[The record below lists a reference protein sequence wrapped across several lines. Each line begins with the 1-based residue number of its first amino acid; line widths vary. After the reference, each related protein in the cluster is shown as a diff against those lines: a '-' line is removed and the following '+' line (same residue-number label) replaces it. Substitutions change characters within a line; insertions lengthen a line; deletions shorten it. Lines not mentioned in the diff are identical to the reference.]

1 MAKSVAQQIEG
12 RIKQEERKLQEIE
25 QLIES
30 YWDKVRELRN
40 MIYTLQQGEP
50 HPDNPVKIAD
60 LQRQVQY
67 YESLAEQVSVTERH
81 NQLYKLGILK
91 ENAVRL
97 RYLLQHN
104 KTILVTKRQEVQVA
118 KLRAAKMV
126 EDAEQTVLD
135 TQCMIDIQEKEL
147 LILEGGE

>member
-1 MAKSVAQQIEG
+1 MAKNVVG
-12 RIKQEERKLQEIE
+12 RIETEENKLQEIE

-50 HPDNPVKIAD
+50 NPDNPVKIAD
-60 LQRQVQY
+60 LQRQIQY
-67 YESLAEQVSVTERH
+67 YESLAEQVSATERH

-97 RYLLQHN
+97 RHLLQHN
-104 KTILVTKRQEVQVA
+104 KAILVTKHQEVEVA
-118 KLRAAKMV
+118 KLRAATMV
-126 EDAEQTVLD
+126 EDAEQKVLD
-135 TQCMIDIQEKEL
+135 TQYMINTQEQEL
-147 LILEGGE
+147 LVLEGGKKVEQ